1 MADLADS
8 PVPPNKATAEAQQY
22 DISEGGSEE
31 SGALSLSA
39 SAASSAS
46 STSTE
51 SSLLTQIYKLKAEQ
65 ADIESF

>member
-8 PVPPNKATAEAQQY
+8 PVAPTKATAEAEQD
-22 DISEGGSEE
+22 DISEKGSEE
-31 SGALSLSA
+31 SAALSLSA

-51 SSLLTQIYKLKAEQ
+51 SSLLTQSSKLKAEQ
-65 ADIESF
+65 AGIESF